1 MNYLSVENLYKSFGP
16 KDLLAGVSFGL
27 NRGEKVAL
35 VARNGAGKSTLLK
48 ILGGKEK
55 ADSGSV
61 VFRKGLNVAY
71 LEQEPRFMPGTTV
84 LEALLTAANPV
95 AQAVKDYESS
105 MEAWTADPNPGNET
119 KMHQAMEDME
129 NQNAW
134 EYESTVRRIIGQLK
148 IPSLTQSVESL
159 SGGQLKRLA
168 LGGMLLSEPDFLL
181 IDEPT
186 NHLDLEMISWLEQY
200 LSTSE
205 MTLLMVTH
213 DRYFLDRV
221 CTQIIELE
229 DGQINHYEGDF
240 SYYLQMKTEKTQMN
254 AVEMEKARNL
264 YKRELE
270 WVRKM
275 PRARGTKAKYRVE
288 AFDEV
293 REKVFSVK
301 KNQELELNT
310 KMSRLGSK
318 IIEAVHLKKSF
329 GDRHLVDDFTYTFK
343 RGEKIGII
351 GPNGVGKTTFLKML
365 LGLEQPDKGT
375 VQVGETIVFGYYDQK
390 GIVLPEGKRVI
401 EVIKDI
407 AEFVPMADGSKL
419 SAGQLLNQFQFPPDF
434 QYTLV
439 DKLSGGERRRLY
451 LLTVLIRNPNFLV
464 MDEPTNDLDILT
476 LTILEEFLL
485 NFGGCVLIVTHDR
498 YFMDKLT
505 DHIFVFEGNGKIR
518 DFPGTYSEF
527 EVFLEKKAESK
538 EEANSLEKVKV
549 KSNDPQPTAE
559 PNVAVIPNQLS
570 QITKITSKATYK
582 EKQEFEK
589 LGKEIEVLEEQKS
602 RLNSKLNSGEL
613 DSHTAALQASE
624 ELAKILADL
633 DLKSMR
639 WLELSE
645 KIN

>member
-1 MNYLSVENLYKSFGP
+1 
-16 KDLLAGVSFGL
+16 
-27 NRGEKVAL
+27 
-35 VARNGAGKSTLLK
+35 
-48 ILGGKEK
+48 
-55 ADSGSV
+55 
-61 VFRKGLNVAY
+61 
-71 LEQEPRFMPGTTV
+71 
-84 LEALLTAANPV
+84 
-95 AQAVKDYESS
+95 
-105 MEAWTADPNPGNET
+105 
-119 KMHQAMEDME
+119 
-129 NQNAW
+129 
-134 EYESTVRRIIGQLK
+134 
-148 IPSLTQSVESL
+148 
-159 SGGQLKRLA
+159 
-168 LGGMLLSEPDFLL
+168 
-181 IDEPT
+181 
-186 NHLDLEMISWLEQY
+186 
-200 LSTSE
+200 
-205 MTLLMVTH
+205 
-213 DRYFLDRV
+213 
-221 CTQIIELE
+221 
-229 DGQINHYEGDF
+229 
-240 SYYLQMKTEKTQMN
+240 
-254 AVEMEKARNL
+254 
-264 YKRELE
+264 
-270 WVRKM
+270 
-275 PRARGTKAKYRVE
+275 
-288 AFDEV
+288 
-293 REKVFSVK
+293 
-301 KNQELELNT
+301 
-310 KMSRLGSK
+310 
-318 IIEAVHLKKSF
+318 
-329 GDRHLVDDFTYTFK
+329 
-343 RGEKIGII
+343 
-351 GPNGVGKTTFLKML
+351 ML

-538 EEANSLEKVKV
+538 VEDKKTTDSPVE
-549 KSNDPQPTAE
+549 
-559 PNVAVIPNQLS
+559 VIPNELS
-570 QITKITSKATYK
+570 LNTKATSKATYK

-589 LGKEIEVLEEQKS
+589 LSKEIDLLEEQKS

-613 DSHTAALQASE
+613 DDHNATLQASE

>member
-1 MNYLSVENLYKSFGP
+1 
-16 KDLLAGVSFGL
+16 
-27 NRGEKVAL
+27 
-35 VARNGAGKSTLLK
+35 
-48 ILGGKEK
+48 
-55 ADSGSV
+55 
-61 VFRKGLNVAY
+61 
-71 LEQEPRFMPGTTV
+71 
-84 LEALLTAANPV
+84 
-95 AQAVKDYESS
+95 
-105 MEAWTADPNPGNET
+105 
-119 KMHQAMEDME
+119 
-129 NQNAW
+129 
-134 EYESTVRRIIGQLK
+134 
-148 IPSLTQSVESL
+148 
-159 SGGQLKRLA
+159 
-168 LGGMLLSEPDFLL
+168 
-181 IDEPT
+181 
-186 NHLDLEMISWLEQY
+186 
-200 LSTSE
+200 
-205 MTLLMVTH
+205 
-213 DRYFLDRV
+213 
-221 CTQIIELE
+221 
-229 DGQINHYEGDF
+229 
-240 SYYLQMKTEKTQMN
+240 MKTEKTQMN

>member
-1 MNYLSVENLYKSFGP
+1 MFKNTFNHLQPS
-16 KDLLAGVSFGL
+16 
-27 NRGEKVAL
+27 
-35 VARNGAGKSTLLK
+35 RNFLK
-48 ILGGKEK
+48 
-55 ADSGSV
+55 AS
-61 VFRKGLNVAY
+61 RKY
-71 LEQEPRFMPGTTV
+71 EQEPKFVAGTTV

-105 MEAWTADPNPGNET
+105 MEAWTADPNHRNET

-134 EYESTVRRIIGQLK
+134 EYESTVRRIISQLK
-148 IPSLTQSVESL
+148 IPSLTQVVESL

-186 NHLDLEMISWLEQY
+186 NHLDLEMIGWLEQY

-229 DGQINHYEGDF
+229 DGQINHFDGDF
-240 SYYLQMKTEKTQMN
+240 SYYLQSKAEKTQMN

-375 VQVGETIVFGYYDQK
+375 IQVGETIVFGYYDQK

-549 KSNDPQPTAE
+549 KSNDPQPTTE
-559 PNVAVIPNQLS
+559 PNVTVRPNELS
-570 QITKITSKATYK
+570 QITKVTSKATYK

-589 LGKEIEVLEEQKS
+589 LGKEIDLLEEQKS

-613 DSHTAALQASE
+613 DSHTVALQASE

>member
-48 ILGGKEK
+48 ILGGREK
-55 ADSGSV
+55 ADSGTA

-71 LEQEPRFMPGTTV
+71 LEQEPKFVAGTTV

-105 MEAWTADPNPGNET
+105 MEAWTADPNHRNET

-134 EYESTVRRIIGQLK
+134 EYESTVRRIISQLK
-148 IPSLTQSVESL
+148 IPSLTQVVESL

-186 NHLDLEMISWLEQY
+186 NHLDLEMIGWLEQY

-229 DGQINHYEGDF
+229 DGQINHFDGDF
-240 SYYLQMKTEKTQMN
+240 AYYLQSKAEKTQMN

-310 KMSRLGSK
+310 KMSRMGSK

-329 GDRHLVDDFTYTFK
+329 GDRHLVEDFTYTFK

-538 EEANSLEKVKV
+538 VEDKKTTDSPVE
-549 KSNDPQPTAE
+549 
-559 PNVAVIPNQLS
+559 VIPNELS
-570 QITKITSKATYK
+570 LNTKATSKATYK

-589 LGKEIEVLEEQKS
+589 LSKEIDLLEEQKS

-613 DSHTAALQASE
+613 DDHNATLQASE